1 MERMRLPAT
10 GVVSARRQPV
20 AVRDHR
26 AMDERIELAAAV
38 GGGLIRAHD
47 LRELGVHPSAVQ
59 RLEQRGLLVRVRS
72 GVYAKHDEWQALTPD
87 DRYRRLIVATAGAAR
102 HPLVVSHRAAAA
114 MHRLPMVGRTP
125 ALVETAAQH
134 RGGGRRTAHVA
145 ARRAGPVPTVET
157 IDGVACT
164 SLLRTLV
171 DVAVSE
177 PLVRSVPMLDAGLT
191 RPGVTRSALQL
202 ELEHVAPVRGRAKA
216 AQAIGFADEHSG
228 SPGESVSRV
237 RIHELGFVAPELQ
250 VRFDGIRGS
259 FALVDF
265 YWRGIRL
272 IGEFDGRLK
281 YSRSRSVSGLDPA
294 QVVYEEKLRE
304 DELRRRGERMARWG
318 WSTVWS
324 PRDLHGLLTEF
335 GVPRR

>member
-1 MERMRLPAT
+1 
-10 GVVSARRQPV
+10 
-20 AVRDHR
+20 
-26 AMDERIELAAAV
+26 MDERFELAAAI
-38 GGGLIRAHD
+38 GDGLIRACD

-59 RLEQRGLLVRVRS
+59 RLERQGALVRVRS
-72 GVYAKHDEWQALTPD
+72 GVYAKHDDWRALSPD
-87 DRYRRLIVATAGAAR
+87 DRYRRLVVATADAAR

-114 MHRLPMVGRTP
+114 MHRLPMLGRSPTH
-125 ALVETAAQH
+125 VEAAAQH
-134 RGGGRRTAHVA
+134 RDGGRRTAHVV
-145 ARRAGPVPTVET
+145 ARRAGPVPTAET

-164 SLLRTLV
+164 SLLRTLI
-171 DVAVSE
+171 DVAVRE
-177 PLVRSVPMLDAGLT
+177 PWVCSVPMLDAGLM
-191 RPGVTRSALQL
+191 RPGVTRGALKL
-202 ELEHVAPVRGRAKA
+202 ELELIDPVRGRAKA
-216 AQAIGFADEHSG
+216 AHAIEFADGRSG

-237 RIHELGFVAPELQ
+237 RIHELGFIAPELQ
-250 VRFDGIRGS
+250 MRFDDILGS

-304 DELRRRGERMARWG
+304 DALRRRGERMVRWG
-318 WSTVWS
+318 WSTAWS
-324 PRDLHGLLTEF
+324 PRDLHRLLTEF